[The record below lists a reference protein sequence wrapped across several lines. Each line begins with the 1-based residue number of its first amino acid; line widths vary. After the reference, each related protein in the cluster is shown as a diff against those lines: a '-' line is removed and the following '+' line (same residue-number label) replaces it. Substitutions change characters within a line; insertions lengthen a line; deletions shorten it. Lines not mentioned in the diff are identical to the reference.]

1 MTELEAKLDALF
13 SGVTLLDRR
22 LQVNHIL
29 AAEKETG
36 GMRFALVAGKSL
48 EQQLDE
54 WLAEGKDEE
63 VADCLLSF
71 TEQLKNLPG
80 QSMFSE
86 TEDFRAV
93 FGSLPDGLLQLH
105 TLPVTDVD
113 LVCQNILLD
122 DSAQIIDYEWTF
134 TFPVPVEFVIFRFLY
149 FE

>member
-1 MTELEAKLDALF
+1 MTGAAIPHIARMTELEAKLDALF

-54 WLAEGKDEE
+54 WLAEGKSKE

-71 TEQLKNLPG
+71 AEQLKNLPG

-93 FGSLPDGLLQLH
+93 FGSLPDGL
-105 TLPVTDVD
+105 
-113 LVCQNILLD
+113 CSFIRFRSRMWIW
-122 DSAQIIDYEWTF
+122 SAR
-134 TFPVPVEFVIFRFLY
+134 IFCLMTARRS
-149 FE
+149 